1 MLVAAM
7 KALAEQSPA
16 LKDPDKGLLPDVIH
30 VRELS
35 VHIAKAVIRQAVK
48 DGLAQAEDIPY
59 KPGVDD
65 DDAAQDDAGLL
76 DTWIREQMWDPK
88 YRELRRV
95 ESHSAS
101 RHAKGLLGTASSQ
114 RQGVV

>member
-7 KALAEQSPA
+7 EALAEQSPA
-16 LKDPDKGLLPDVIH
+16 LKDADKGLLPDVIH
-30 VRELS
+30 VREIS

-59 KPGVDD
+59 KPGDDDNKDD
-65 DDAAQDDAGLL
+65 DDGLL
-76 DTWIREQMWDPK
+76 DAWIREQMWDPK
-88 YRELRRV
+88 YREFRRV

-114 RQGVV
+114 RMGGI